1 MSERTCLRRH
11 RRSGDA
17 LTRRL
22 EAVSF
27 EGPRR
32 TITACDALMLDIVL
46 VNWNSG
52 EHLATCIASVLS
64 SPASA
69 AAIGELIVI
78 DNDSADDSLLRAES
92 AVGGRLRVVRNDYN
106 AGFGR
111 ACNQGARLGTSELLL
126 FLNPD
131 VVLQPQSVERAVLAL
146 QEHPSAAVCGIKL
159 VDQFGATARTCARKP
174 TVSSMCLF
182 ALGLDRL
189 APIRMP
195 AYVMTE
201 WDHQQTRLV
210 DHVIGAFYLVRRPV
224 FESLG
229 GFDERFFMYLEDLD
243 LSSRILEHGWKCL
256 YLAEVQAFHEGG
268 GSSKKVLAKRLF
280 YSIRSR
286 LQYAA
291 KHFGVPGYL
300 AVTAT
305 SLLVE
310 PLVRA
315 ALAVARVDFQTLR
328 HTARGYTMLYS
339 WFAGSALK
347 RRSAT

>member
-1 MSERTCLRRH
+1 
-11 RRSGDA
+11 
-17 LTRRL
+17 
-22 EAVSF
+22 
-27 EGPRR
+27 
-32 TITACDALMLDIVL
+32 MLDVVL

-52 EHLATCIASVLS
+52 EHLTACIASVLS
-64 SPASA
+64 SPPSA
-69 AAIGELIVI
+69 ALVGELIVV
-78 DNDSADDSLLRAES
+78 DNASTDDSAERAQS
-92 AVGGRLRVVRNDYN
+92 VAPGRVRVIRNDHN

-131 VVLQPQSVERAVLAL
+131 MVLQPQSVDRAVQAL
-146 QEHPSAAVCGIKL
+146 QEHPTVAVCGIRL
-159 VDQFGATARTCARKP
+159 VDQFGVTARTCARKP
-174 TVSSMCLF
+174 TAWSMCLF

-189 APIRMP
+189 APTRMP

-243 LSSRILEHGWKCL
+243 LSCRIQEHGWKCL

-280 YSIRSR
+280 YSVRSR

-291 KHFGVPGYL
+291 KHFGVPGCL

-315 ALAVARVDFQTLR
+315 ALAVARVDFKTLR
-328 HTARGYTMLYS
+328 HTAEGYGMLYS
-339 WFAGSALK
+339 WFAGSAVKL
-347 RRSAT
+347 RSAT